1 MIVQF
6 LKWLLHLL
14 EPTTNQAATV
24 KVDDLNTLLN
34 TLRADE
40 TLASAHAYTILA
52 RVKAEVNKLGAGV
65 YNNLRNT

>member
-14 EPTTNQAATV
+14 EPTTNQAATAATV

-52 RVKAEVNKLGAGV
+52 RVKAEVLKLAGA
-65 YNNLRNT
+65 

>member
-6 LKWLLHLL
+6 LKWLLNLL
-14 EPTTNQAATV
+14 EPATNQATV

-52 RVKAEVNKLGAGV
+52 RVKAEVLKLAGA
-65 YNNLRNT
+65 